1 LIDSYA
7 WAGGQEAM
15 LRFGPASGPV
25 VIAALPLFE
34 EANRTRAFV
43 VTILRQLALRGF
55 AAALP
60 DLPGTGE
67 SPIET
72 EQTSLSHWIEAFKM
86 AAQVL
91 RPTYET
97 VHVISFRG
105 GALVDRDA
113 ISDTRW
119 HFSPLSGPTVM
130 RDLGRVALAAAK
142 EAGMHFDPATL
153 TSPGSPVE
161 IAGNRLT
168 RKLLAEIER
177 AEPVSSAPIR
187 TVRLKTDPL
196 TADRHVAGTPL
207 WRRSDPDNDSA
218 LAALLADDIAG
229 WIASC
234 GG

>member
-7 WAGGQEAM
+7 WAGGREAM
-15 LRFGPASGPV
+15 LRFGPANGPV

-43 VTILRQLALRGF
+43 VTILRQLAQRGF
-55 AAALP
+55 AGALP
-60 DLPGTGE
+60 DLPGMGE
-67 SPIET
+67 SLIET
-72 EQTSLSHWIEAFKM
+72 EQAALSHWIEAFRE
-86 AAQVL
+86 AAGAL

-105 GALVDRDA
+105 GALIDRDA
-113 ISDTRW
+113 IADTRW
-119 HFSPLSGPTVM
+119 NLSPLAGAAVV

-142 EAGMHFDPATL
+142 EAGIHFDPATL
-153 TSPGSPVE
+153 TAPGSAIE

-177 AEPVSSAPIR
+177 AEPASSAPIR
-187 TVRLKTDPL
+187 TVRLHTDPL
-196 TADRHVAGTPL
+196 TADRHVPGTPL
-207 WRRSDPDNDSA
+207 WRRSDPDNDSS

>member
-1 LIDSYA
+1 MIDSYA
-7 WAGGQEAM
+7 WAGGHEAM

-55 AAALP
+55 AGALP

-67 SPIET
+67 SLIET
-72 EQTSLSHWIEAFKM
+72 EQASLSHWIEAFKE
-86 AAQVL
+86 AATAL

-97 VHVISFRG
+97 VHVIAFRG
-105 GALVDRDA
+105 GALVDCNA
-113 ISDTRW
+113 VVDTRW
-119 HFSPLSGPTVM
+119 HFSPLPGATVT

-142 EAGMHFDPATL
+142 EAGAYFDPAAL
-153 TSPGSPVE
+153 TSPGSPIE
-161 IAGNRLT
+161 IAGSRLS
-168 RKLLAEIER
+168 RKLLAEIDR
-177 AEPVSSAPIR
+177 AEPASSAPIR
-187 TVRLKTDPL
+187 TVRLQTDPL
-196 TADRHVAGTPL
+196 TADRHVPGPPL
-207 WRRSDPDNDSA
+207 WRRSEPDNDSA

>member
-7 WAGGQEAM
+7 WAGGHEAM

-43 VTILRQLALRGF
+43 VTILRQLAQRGF
-55 AAALP
+55 AGALP

-67 SPIET
+67 SIVDT
-72 EQTSLSHWIEAFKM
+72 EQATLSHWIDAFKE
-86 AAQVL
+86 AAAAL

-97 VHVISFRG
+97 VHVVSFRG
-105 GALVDRDA
+105 GALLDRDA
-113 ISDTRW
+113 IADTRW
-119 HFSPLSGPTVM
+119 HLSPLPGATVT

-142 EAGMHFDPATL
+142 EAGTPFDPATL
-153 TSPGSPVE
+153 TSPGSAIE

-168 RKLLAEIER
+168 RKLLADIER
-177 AEPVSSAPIR
+177 AEPVSAGPLR

-196 TADRHVAGTPL
+196 TADRHVEGAPL
-207 WRRSDPDNDSA
+207 WRRSDPDNDA
-218 LAALLADDIAG
+218 GLAALLSDDIAG

>member
-1 LIDSYA
+1 MINSYA
-7 WAGGQEAM
+7 WAGGREAL
-15 LRFGPASGPV
+15 LRFGPAGGPV

-43 VTILRQLALRGF
+43 VTILRQLASRGF
-55 AAALP
+55 AGALP

-67 SPIET
+67 SIIET
-72 EQTSLSHWIEAFKM
+72 EQASLSHWTQAFKE
-86 AAQVL
+86 AAQAL
-91 RPTYET
+91 RATYVT
-97 VHVISFRG
+97 VHVIAFRG
-105 GALVDRDA
+105 GVLVDGEA
-113 ISDTRW
+113 VVDTRW
-119 HFSPLSGPTVM
+119 HFSPLSGATVT

-142 EAGMHFDPATL
+142 EAGALFDPATL
-153 TSPGSPVE
+153 TAPGPAIE

-168 RKLLAEIER
+168 RQLLAEIER
-177 AEPVSSAPIR
+177 AEPVTTAPLR

-196 TADRHVAGTPL
+196 PADSHVEGSPL

-218 LAALLADDIAG
+218 LAAVLADDIAD

>member
-7 WAGGQEAM
+7 WAGGREAM

-55 AAALP
+55 AGALP

-67 SPIET
+67 SVIET
-72 EQTSLSHWIEAFKM
+72 EHSSLSHWQEAFKE
-86 AAQVL
+86 AAAAL

-97 VHVISFRG
+97 VHVIAFRG

-113 ISDTRW
+113 VADTRW
-119 HFSPLSGPTVM
+119 HFSPLTGAAVT
-130 RDLGRVALAAAK
+130 RDLGRVALTAAK
-142 EAGMHFDPATL
+142 EAGAYFDPSTL
-153 TSPGSPVE
+153 TSPDSAIE
-161 IAGNRLT
+161 IAGNRLN
-168 RKLLAEIER
+168 RKLLAAIER
-177 AEPVSSAPIR
+177 AEPASSAAIR
-187 TVRLKTDPL
+187 IMRLQTDPL
-196 TADRHVAGTPL
+196 TADRHVAGAPL
-207 WRRSDPDNDSA
+207 WRRSEPENDGA

>member
-1 LIDSYA
+1 
-7 WAGGQEAM
+7 M
-15 LRFGPASGPV
+15 LRFGPATGPV

-55 AAALP
+55 AGALP

-67 SPIET
+67 SLVET
-72 EQTSLSHWIEAFKM
+72 EQASLPHWTDAFS
-86 AAQVL
+86 AAAAALQ
-91 RPTYET
+91 PTYDS
-97 VHVISFRG
+97 VHAIAFRG

-113 ISDTRW
+113 AIGTRW
-119 HFSPLSGPTVM
+119 HFSPLAGTAVT
-130 RDLGRVALAAAK
+130 RELGRVALAAAK
-142 EAGMHFDPATL
+142 VAGTSFDPATL
-153 TSPGSPVE
+153 TSPGSAIE
-161 IAGNRLT
+161 IGGNRLT

-177 AEPVSSAPIR
+177 AEPAATGPLR
-187 TVRLKTDPL
+187 TVRLTTDPL
-196 TADRHVAGTPL
+196 TADRHVPGTPL
-207 WRRSDPDNDSA
+207 WRRSEPDNDSV

>member
-1 LIDSYA
+1 
-7 WAGGQEAM
+7 M

-43 VTILRQLALRGF
+43 VTILRQLAQRGF
-55 AAALP
+55 AGALP

-67 SPIET
+67 SLIET
-72 EQTSLSHWIEAFKM
+72 EQVTLSHWIEAFKEAT
-86 AAQVL
+86 AAL

-97 VHVISFRG
+97 VHVISLRG
-105 GALVDRDA
+105 GALIDRDA
-113 ISDTRW
+113 VADTRW
-119 HFSPLSGPTVM
+119 HLSPLPGATVT

-142 EAGMHFDPATL
+142 EAGMPFDAATL
-153 TSPGSPVE
+153 TSTGSAIE

-177 AEPVSSAPIR
+177 AEPVSTGPLR

-196 TADRHVAGTPL
+196 TADRHIDGAPL
-207 WRRSDPDNDSA
+207 WRRSDPDNDVT

>member
-7 WAGGQEAM
+7 WAGGREAM
-15 LRFGPASGPV
+15 LRFGPANGPV

-55 AAALP
+55 AGAMP

-67 SPIET
+67 SIVET
-72 EQTSLSHWIEAFKM
+72 EQTSLSDWIDAFKE
-86 AAQVL
+86 ATEAL

-97 VHVISFRG
+97 VHVIAFRG

-113 ISDTRW
+113 MVDTCW
-119 HFSPLSGPTVM
+119 HFSPLPGAIVT

-142 EAGMHFDPATL
+142 EAGTHFDPATL
-153 TSPGSPVE
+153 TAPGSTIE

-177 AEPVSSAPIR
+177 AEPASVGPVR

-196 TADRHVAGTPL
+196 TADRHIDGAPL

>member
-1 LIDSYA
+1 LIESYA
-7 WAGGQEAM
+7 WAGGREAM
-15 LRFGPASGPV
+15 LRFGPAGGPV

-34 EANRTRAFV
+34 EANRTHAFV

-55 AAALP
+55 AGALP
-60 DLPGTGE
+60 DLPGMGE
-67 SPIET
+67 SIIEI
-72 EQTSLSHWIEAFKM
+72 EQASLSHWTEAFKE
-86 AAQVL
+86 AAETL
-91 RPTYET
+91 RPTYDT
-97 VHVISFRG
+97 VHVIAFRG

-113 ISDTRW
+113 VVDTRW
-119 HFSPLSGPTVM
+119 HFSPLSGATVT

-142 EAGMHFDPATL
+142 EAGTHFDPATL
-153 TSPGSPVE
+153 TAPGSPIE

-177 AEPVSSAPIR
+177 AEPVSTPPLR

-196 TADRHVAGTPL
+196 TADRHVEGAPL
-207 WRRSDPDNDSA
+207 WRRSDPDNDTA
-218 LAALLADDIAG
+218 LAALLADDVAG

>member
-1 LIDSYA
+1 
-7 WAGGQEAM
+7 M
-15 LRFGPASGPV
+15 LRFGPANGPV

-55 AAALP
+55 AGALP
-60 DLPGTGE
+60 DLPGMGE
-67 SPIET
+67 SLIET
-72 EQTSLSHWIEAFKM
+72 EQATVPHWIEAFKF
-86 AAQVL
+86 AAEAL
-91 RPTYET
+91 RPTYDT

-113 ISDTRW
+113 VADTRW
-119 HFSPLSGPTVM
+119 HFSPLTGTIVT

-142 EAGMHFDPATL
+142 EAGTPFDPATL
-153 TSPGSPVE
+153 TSPGATIE
-161 IAGNRLT
+161 IAGTRLT
-168 RKLLAEIER
+168 RKLLGEIER
-177 AEPVSSAPIR
+177 AEPASSAPIR
-187 TVRLKTDPL
+187 TVRLQTDPL
-196 TADRHVAGTPL
+196 NADRHVPGTPL
-207 WRRSDPDNDSA
+207 WRRSDPDNDSS